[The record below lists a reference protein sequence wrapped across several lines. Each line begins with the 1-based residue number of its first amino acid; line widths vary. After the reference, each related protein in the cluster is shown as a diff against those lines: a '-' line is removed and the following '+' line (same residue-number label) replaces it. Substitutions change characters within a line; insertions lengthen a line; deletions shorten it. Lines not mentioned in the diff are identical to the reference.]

1 MLEVKNVS
9 YAYKTKKD
17 KTILNNVSATF
28 VCYFRGG
35 YLLYHCRSEWCRK
48 NNTLIVVSRLRH
60 SGKRDCPLQWRGH
73 YKKRAE
79 LPQKA

>member
-28 VCYFRGG
+28 EEGIFYTIVGPSG
-35 YLLYHCRSEWCRK
+35 AGK
-48 NNTLIVVSRLRH
+48 TNTLIVVSRLRH

-73 YKKRAE
+73 YKKR
-79 LPQKA
+79 LKLSQKT

>member
-28 VCYFRGG
+28 EEGIFYTIVGPSG
-35 YLLYHCRSEWCRK
+35 AGKTTLLSLLAGLDTAVKGLSFAMAR
-48 NNTLIVVSRLRH
+48 TL
-60 SGKRDCPLQWRGH
+60 Q
-73 YKKRAE
+73 KKG
-79 LPQKA
+79 

>member
-28 VCYFRGG
+28 EEGIFYTIVGPSG
-35 YLLYHCRSEWCRK
+35 AGKTTLLSLLAGLD
-48 NNTLIVVSRLRH
+48 TAV
-60 SGKRDCPLQWRGH
+60 KRDCTLQWRGH
-73 YKKRAE
+73 LQKKA
-79 LPQKA
+79 

>member
-28 VCYFRGG
+28 EEGIFYTIVGPSG
-35 YLLYHCRSEWCRK
+35 AGKTTLLSLLAGLD
-48 NNTLIVVSRLRH
+48 T
-60 SGKRDCPLQWRGH
+60 
-73 YKKRAE
+73 
-79 LPQKA
+79 

>member
-28 VCYFRGG
+28 EEGIFI
-35 YLLYHCRSEWCRK
+35 LLSVR
-48 NNTLIVVSRLRH
+48 VVQEKQH
-60 SGKRDCPLQWRGH
+60 SYRC
-73 YKKRAE
+73 
-79 LPQKA
+79 

>member
-28 VCYFRGG
+28 EWVQ
-35 YLLYHCRSEWCRK
+35 LYTNVGPSG
-48 NNTLIVVSRLRH
+48 
-60 SGKRDCPLQWRGH
+60 SGKTTR
-73 YKKRAE
+73 
-79 LPQKA
+79 

>member
-28 VCYFRGG
+28 EEGIFYTIVGPSGAGKTTR
-35 YLLYHCRSEWCRK
+35 
-48 NNTLIVVSRLRH
+48 NVVSRLRH
-60 SGKRDCPLQWRGH
+60 SGKRDCPLQGRGH

>member
-28 VCYFRGG
+28 EEGIFYTIVGPSGAGKTTLLSLLAGLDTAVKGTVLAMARTLQKRG
-35 YLLYHCRSEWCRK
+35 
-48 NNTLIVVSRLRH
+48 
-60 SGKRDCPLQWRGH
+60 
-73 YKKRAE
+73 
-79 LPQKA
+79 